1 MLDIRKKYIVN
12 ENQDTIAVQLDIKTY
27 NKIERLLEDYVL
39 AKKMKSNRKVDRL
52 EVNEAKA
59 YYARLKKSAH

>member
-12 ENQDTIAVQLDIKTY
+12 ENQATIAVQLDIKTY

-39 AKKMKSNRKVDRL
+39 AKK
-52 EVNEAKA
+52 
-59 YYARLKKSAH
+59 